1 MMLGLPIPVVSA
13 AAAVSAALVIL
24 WWTVSSARTPSQATR
39 TVKNLRRG
47 SDSADLRLILLGHSA
62 GQRAVGP
69 AMRFLAGQIRRFT
82 PVGWTEALAR
92 RVVRAGVSSRWPTER
107 VLVAKTLLVMAVV
120 AIAILRPP
128 SSLIGALG
136 WLGVGALAFFVPDL
150 LLANKASERKK
161 AIQHALPDTLDQ
173 ITISVE
179 AGLGFEA
186 AMARAARTGEG
197 PLNEELSRALSEIQL
212 GSARHEALRGLVD
225 RTHVPELRHF
235 VLAILQAESYGLPVA
250 NVLRIQAKELRVKRR
265 QRAEERALK
274 IPVKIVFPLA
284 VCILPTL
291 FIVILGPAAIRIYEF
306 FTTTARVDI

>member
-1 MMLGLPIPVVSA
+1 MSGIPIPVVFA

-24 WWTVSSARTPSQATR
+24 WFTVSSARAPSQATR
-39 TVKNLRRG
+39 TAENLRRAPEG
-47 SDSADLRLILLGHSA
+47 SDLRQILLSHSA

-69 AMRFLAGQIRRFT
+69 AMRFFAGQVRRLT
-82 PVGWTEALAR
+82 PMGWTEALAR
-92 RVVRAGVSSRWPTER
+92 RVLRAGVAARWPTER
-107 VLVAKTLLVMAVV
+107 VLVAKTLLIMAVV

-128 SSLIGALG
+128 SSLIGVLG
-136 WLGVGALAFFVPDL
+136 WVTVGAVAFFTPDL
-150 LLANKASERKK
+150 LLANKAHERKK
-161 AIQHALPDTLDQ
+161 AIQNALPDTLDQ

-212 GSARHEALRGLVD
+212 GAARHEALRGLVD

-250 NVLRIQAKELRVKRR
+250 QVLRVQAKELRVKRR

-284 VCILPTL
+284 LCILPTL

-306 FTTTARVDI
+306 FTTTVRVDI

>member
-1 MMLGLPIPVVSA
+1 MPVVFG
-13 AAAVSAALVIL
+13 AAAVSVALVIL
-24 WWTVSSARTPSQATR
+24 WWTVSSARTPTHATR
-39 TVKNLRRG
+39 TAENLRRVTEG
-47 SDSADLRLILLGHSA
+47 SDLRQILLSHGA

-69 AMRFLAGQIRRFT
+69 AMRFVAAQIRRLT

-92 RVVRAGVSSRWPTER
+92 RVVRAGVSARWPTER
-107 VLVAKTLLVMAVV
+107 VLVAKTLLVMAVI
-120 AIAILRPP
+120 AAAILRPP
-128 SSLIGALG
+128 SSLIGMMGWITLG
-136 WLGVGALAFFVPDL
+136 AVVFFIPDL
-150 LLANKASERKK
+150 VLANQARERKK

-186 AMARAARTGEG
+186 AMARAARTGDG

-212 GSARHEALRGLVD
+212 GAARHDALRGLVD

-235 VLAILQAESYGLPVA
+235 VLAIIQAESYGLPVA
-250 NVLRIQAKELRVKRR
+250 QVLRVQAKELRVKRR

-284 VCILPTL
+284 ICILPTL
-291 FIVILGPAAIRIYEF
+291 FIVILGPAGIRLFEF
-306 FTTTARVDI
+306 FIMTNTRVP